1 MVDPSRFRRNIDF
14 ILFVE
19 ALQQQRD

>member
-14 ILFVE
+14 ILFGE